1 MTIVYDGKLSTPTL
15 SAMRLSTALIMGLDI
30 KYPQRS
36 TINEYFKHLVDRLP
50 SPKERVCMR
59 YLVIGNR
66 GHDVVKDDDGFSD
79 MEPRAKTANM
89 SGMFNG
95 YPLVLRALDNDL
107 SDEMRKQYAFRI
119 REEHGGRPY
128 WAYYLKRIK
137 MVGVETNDILIVRE
151 NGVPKTDEFHYTDAD
166 LFPQPVKLPDYDYD
180 NDGNIAIPDGRYVSS
195 NAVVS
200 IAFDEFDVAE
210 LQNVYNILRGTAKR
224 AVISELALC
233 SGLDFPH
240 TGDSADGSKFTY
252 DEAIG
257 VQALYHIS
265 LYKNVAQENQGFV
278 VNVTVGQPAPF
289 FIGSV

>member
-15 SAMRLSTALIMGLDI
+15 TAMRLSTALIMGLDV

-36 TINEYFKHLVDRLP
+36 TLNEYYKHIVDRMP
-50 SPKERVCMR
+50 SPKDRVCMR
-59 YLVIGNR
+59 YLAIGNR
-66 GHDVVKDDDGFSD
+66 GHDAVKDDDGFSD

-89 SGMFNG
+89 SGLYNG
-95 YPLVLRALDNDL
+95 YPLVMRGLDNDL
-107 SDEMRKQYAFRI
+107 SDEMRKNYAFRI
-119 REEHGGRPY
+119 QEEHGGRQY

-151 NGVPKTDEFHYTDAD
+151 NGVAKPDEFHYTDKD
-166 LFPQPVKLPDYDYD
+166 LHPDPVKLPDYDYD
-180 NDGNIAIPDGRYVSS
+180 NDGNVAIPDGRYVSS
-195 NAVVS
+195 NATIS
-200 IAFDEFDVAE
+200 INFDEFDVAE

-224 AVISELALC
+224 AVISEMSLC
-233 SGLDFPH
+233 SGLDTVY
-240 TGDSADGSKFTY
+240 TGNSADGSKFSY

-289 FIGSV
+289 FIGSK